1 MPKRIYQS
9 VNTVIITCGLW
20 NTLYKVYIV
29 PGVSTACVF
38 LTILCRKFS
47 NCSRWSHETG
57 LRVALEDKRP
67 QWRRTVC
74 YQGKAK
80 FHMSHG
86 GRRNIVKMLKMTPLF
101 LSNHTLYLFFHSCLS
116 LTNLFQHKEKKSKDA
131 HASSIQPLYIRFLM
145 SIPSGFP
152 L

>member
-1 MPKRIYQS
+1 M
-9 VNTVIITCGLW
+9 IITCGLW

-38 LTILCRKFS
+38 LTILCGKFS

-67 QWRRTVC
+67 PWRTVC

-86 GRRNIVKMLKMTPLF
+86 GRRNIVKRLKMTLLF
-101 LSNHTLYLFFHSCLS
+101 LSNYLFFHSS
-116 LTNLFQHKEKKSKDA
+116 FLTMTNFFNIKKKNPKM
-131 HASSIQPLYIRFLM
+131 HMLLSIQSLYVCFLM
-145 SIPSGFP
+145 SIPSCF
-152 L
+152 LCD